1 MESSCSFAVM
11 KAQFAIFSW
20 GNPSNIISVFTL
32 CGYRMSRGFD
42 EKLRFY
48 RAQIQ
53 HIKLTHRHLELW
65 PRQVQVRAT
74 LANSSPY
81 KANNVVSMAGPRHD
95 RAIV

>member
-1 MESSCSFAVM
+1 
-11 KAQFAIFSW
+11 
-20 GNPSNIISVFTL
+20 
-32 CGYRMSRGFD
+32 MSRGFD

-53 HIKLTHRHLELW
+53 HIKLKHRHLELW

-81 KANNVVSMAGPRHD
+81 KANIVVVSMAGPRHD